1 MSEQDLSIR
10 GRLEEGFDNL
20 TRAEKQLANML
31 VENYP
36 ASGLGSITELA
47 RKAGVSTPTVA
58 RLVQKLG
65 YRGFSSFQQELR
77 NEVAARISN
86 PIQRHE
92 SWAGNAPDEHILN
105 RFSDAVSANV
115 RQTFSR
121 IRPEQ
126 FDAVCALLAD
136 TDRSLRIVGGRI
148 SRSLADYFFTHMQVI
163 RPDVTHMTSNSN
175 AWPHYILDMKEGD
188 ILVMFDMRRYEN
200 DLRRLA
206 EMAQERGVRI
216 VLFTDQWGSPV
227 SGLAHEKFNAHNE
240 VPSAWDSSL
249 VTMLLL
255 EAIIAQVQQI
265 NWDQT
270 RNRMKTLETL
280 FDRTRMFRKF
290 T

>member
-1 MSEQDLSIR
+1 MQNLSIR
-10 GRLEEGFDNL
+10 ERLDAHFDSL
-20 TRAEKQLANML
+20 TRAEKQLANLL

-47 RKAGVSTPTVA
+47 AKAGVSTPTVA

-65 YRGFSSFQQELR
+65 YRGFSSFQHELR
-77 NEVAARISN
+77 EEVAARIAN
-86 PIQRHE
+86 PIQRQE
-92 SWAGNAPDEHILN
+92 GWAQNAPDEHVLN
-105 RFSDAVSANV
+105 RFSDAVSHNV

-121 IRPEQ
+121 ISPEQ
-126 FDAVCALLAD
+126 FDEVCDLLAD
-136 TDRSLRIVGGRI
+136 TKRSIRIVGGRI

-163 RPDVTHMTSNSN
+163 RPDVTSMTSNSN
-175 AWPHYILDMKEGD
+175 AWPHYVLDMKKDD

-206 EMAQERGVRI
+206 KMSEERGAKVI
-216 VLFTDQWGSPV
+216 LFTDQWGSPV
-227 SGLAHEKFNAHNE
+227 SAMAHHKFNAHNE

-270 RNRMKTLETL
+270 KDRMKTLETL
-280 FDRTRMFRKF
+280 FDRTGMFRKF